1 MIDGMG
7 QPVYNISKLG
17 RYGLSAPMPGMY
29 YVQEYLKEEQ
39 VEFEIDLWD
48 LMRFLKKK
56 LAVILAVTLCCAAVG
71 WGISAMVL
79 KPQYTAS
86 TRVYVLNRSNE
97 NSIVYSD
104 IQISTYVSYDF
115 EVLITGPNVTR
126 EVISRLG
133 LDMTDAQVAG
143 RIDVLPLEG
152 TRVLQIDF
160 THEDPKMA
168 AQIANCVR
176 DVAAEQIRGF
186 VDADAVKTVYEADVP
201 RHPSS
206 PNVGRNTLLAA
217 LLGAFAVVAAYAV
230 VFILDDTIRTE
241 EDVERYLGL
250 SVLGLIPE
258 SQELNY
264 ETAPAVRRGSKRRA
278 GR

>member
-1 MIDGMG
+1 M
-7 QPVYNISKLG
+7 
-17 RYGLSAPMPGMY
+17 
-29 YVQEYLKEEQ
+29 EEQ
-39 VEFEIDLWD
+39 VEFEIDLWE
-48 LMRFLKKK
+48 LIRFLKKK

-71 WGISAMVL
+71 WGISALVL
-79 KPQYTAS
+79 RPQYTAS

-217 LLGAFAVVAAYAV
+217 LLGAFAAVAVYAV

-264 ETAPAVRRGSKRRA
+264 EAAPAVRRGSKRRA